1 MDGPATIVIF
11 GASGDL
17 TARKLIPA
25 LFENARKGR
34 LPAGT
39 RIVGVS
45 RTPMTDDEFRRR
57 LFESSC
63 RSLGDACR
71 PDEWNAFAR
80 GIHYIPGNV
89 STPDDGARL
98 HRQLRELESGHSS
111 GRLYYLALAPALYS
125 AAIASL
131 GAAGLAN
138 QDHGWSRVVFEKPFG
153 HDLASARELNRTVL
167 QVFDESQ
174 VFRIDHYLGK
184 ETVQNLLVLRF
195 ANTIF
200 EPVWNRNFIEHVQIT
215 VAETVKVGSRGGYY
229 DTAGV
234 LRDMFQNH
242 LLQVLTLIAMEPP
255 GRYEANP
262 LRDEKVKVLDAV
274 RLPQRQELDA
284 FSVLGQYEGYRDEP
298 GVAADSRTPTFAAVR
313 LYVDTWRWKGV
324 PFYLRSGKG
333 LADKTTEVIIQFLC
347 PPHMV
352 FDVPEGQTIHCNRL
366 VITIQPDE
374 GVHLSFQTKIPDHGM
389 ALRESILHFHYRS
402 SYPET
407 PIPEAYQR
415 LLLDAIRGD
424 ASLFIRKDEIELAW
438 RIMDPILEGWAARD
452 TEPMPTYPV
461 GSWGPPEADRFME
474 HEGRRWV
481 NGASLHHDA

>member
-1 MDGPATIVIF
+1 VSDPATIVIF

-25 LFENARKGR
+25 LFENARKDR
-34 LPAGT
+34 LPDGV

-45 RTPMTDDEFRRR
+45 RTPMTDDEYRRR

-71 PDEWNAFAR
+71 PDEWDAFAR
-80 GIHYIPGNV
+80 RIHYVPGNV
-89 STPDDGARL
+89 STPDDCARL
-98 HRQLRELESGHSS
+98 HARLRELENGHSI
-111 GRLYYLALAPALYS
+111 GRLYYLALAPELYP

-131 GAAGLAN
+131 GAAGLTN
-138 QDHGWSRVVFEKPFG
+138 QSHGWSRVVFEKPFG
-153 HDLASARELNRTVL
+153 HDLASARELNRQVL

-200 EPVWNRNFIEHVQIT
+200 EPVWSRNFIDHVQIT
-215 VAETVKVGSRGGYY
+215 VAETVKVGSRGSYY

-242 LLQVLTLIAMEPP
+242 LLQVLTLITMEPP
-255 GRYEANP
+255 GRYEANA

-274 RLPQRQELDA
+274 RLPQREELEEY
-284 FSVLGQYEGYRDEP
+284 SVLGQYAGYREEP
-298 GVAADSRTPTFAAVR
+298 GVLADSRTPTFAAVR

-333 LADKTTEVIIQFLC
+333 LAGRTTEVIIQFHC
-347 PPHMV
+347 PPHMI
-352 FDVPEGQTIHCNRL
+352 FDVPEGQTIQCNRL

-374 GVHLSFQTKIPDHGM
+374 GIHLSFQTKVPDRGM
-389 ALRESILHFHYRS
+389 ALRESMLYFHYRS
-402 SYPET
+402 SYPRM

-415 LLLDAIRGD
+415 LLLDVIRGD
-424 ASLFIRKDEIELAW
+424 ASLFIRRDEIELSW
-438 RIMDPILEGWAARD
+438 RIMDPIIEGWAARSA
-452 TEPMPTYPV
+452 EPIPAYAV

-474 HEGRRWV
+474 REGRRWV